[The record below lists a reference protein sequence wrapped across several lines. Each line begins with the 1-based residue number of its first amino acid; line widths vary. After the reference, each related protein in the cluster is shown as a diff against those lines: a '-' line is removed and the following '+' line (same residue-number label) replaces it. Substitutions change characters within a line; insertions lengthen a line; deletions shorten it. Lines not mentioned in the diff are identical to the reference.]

1 MNFIKYK
8 IIRTFF
14 FFNSDK
20 RIGNLIIYIFIIH
33 ILIIYYFIIVFSL
46 SSKNIKFE
54 KSKKEKF
61 NLYIYK
67 KKNLMI

>member
-33 ILIIYYFIIVFSL
+33 TLIMYYFIIVL
-46 SSKNIKFE
+46 VYHQKTLNLKNQ
-54 KSKKEKF
+54 KKEV
-61 NLYIYK
+61 
-67 KKNLMI
+67 